1 MNEYGARVERGKI
14 LKITEQKYVVA
25 SLSRSGITTPPIP
38 AMDAQAEY
46 AAGDTVY
53 FILFEDG
60 HGCVLAKAE

>member
-1 MNEYGARVERGKI
+1 MNEYGARVERGRI

-53 FILFEDG
+53 FILFGDG
-60 HGCVLAKAE
+60 HGCVMAKAE

>member
-38 AMDAQAEY
+38 AMDVQAEY
-46 AAGDTVY
+46 ETGDTVY